1 MTVLGEPGKGTS
13 PEASPAPREETSNE
27 APSKLNALD
36 LSRLAPANPR
46 AAPSN
51 PATAK
56 LITAAWVPEVATT
69 LAMTAAAKAGT
80 LSHPPPNRP
89 PPQEI
94 GATPF
99 RPPDRANC
107 YQPPAAPRRV
117 SDDDCHNVEP
127 AGALIRVTR
136 RQSRWP

>member
-13 PEASPAPREETSNE
+13 PEASPALREETSNE

-51 PATAK
+51 TATAK

-99 RPPDRANC
+99 RPPDRAKLTTR
-107 YQPPAAPRRV
+107 PPPRV
-117 SDDDCHNVEP
+117 SRLRLAPPTTPPSPV
-127 AGALIRVTR
+127 G
-136 RQSRWP
+136 